1 VRQPEVAVAVS
12 TSEVRVDPARLPVRL
27 PVRMPVKVPPVHVT
41 PPKLPDPP
49 VTVTPPPVVKA
60 TNCRLVTLDLKV
72 VRVCV

>member
-1 VRQPEVAVAVS
+1 VVAAVS
-12 TSEVRVDPARLPVRL
+12 TSSVRVDPARLPVRL
-27 PVRMPVKVPPVHVT
+27 PVKVPPVHVK

-49 VTVTPPPVVKA
+49 VTVTPPPPVKA